1 MNKKKK
7 KSTDLLQWSY
17 YQGYWYKPLFL
28 INVNYTF
35 PCVLWQTSS
44 LSHFFETTANKRLS
58 TAVWTSLWPG
68 ILSCWSAERSLL
80 ERLWFCFSSSRT
92 FSCQCSILSS
102 SSRPDPATWGRHQ
115 PVQTFF
121 LSLTSCI
128 NLVVILGKIIKKMKK
143 NVKSQHKKHSVER
156 NIITVKTSA

>member
-1 MNKKKK
+1 M
-7 KSTDLLQWSY
+7 
-17 YQGYWYKPLFL
+17 FL
-28 INVNYTF
+28 INVNFTF
-35 PCVLWQTSS
+35 PCVLWHTSS
-44 LSHFFETTANKRLS
+44 LAHFSETTANKRLN
-58 TAVWTSLWPG
+58 TAVWTRSMAWNLKLLVSWKEFAG
-68 ILSCWSAERSLL
+68 RLS
-80 ERLWFCFSSSRT
+80 FCFSSSWT
-92 FSCQCSILSS
+92 FSPQCSILPS